1 MMHEI
6 DESELSFQGKH
17 TKSYYGLLAWNIV
30 HVFIA
35 VVAGLV
41 ALSTSQW
48 IDTEPQGLLGIDH
61 AGLWTVCYTKV
72 PEGETVDNLTRHLS
86 DIVSE
91 NLFGAEGA
99 SEAFNLKLEEELL
112 ETDRSEAFKM
122 KLAEL
127 LQSSPDE
134 DAVNMQSDNSTA
146 TDELTEDIAE
156 DDLTPD
162 MIPNALRDSA
172 SYSSALQEASVAVI
186 VSAAVEGF
194 PVSTG
199 CSNPLKV
206 IEDDKPSEF
215 FTAVPYPSGGSSYYL
230 FQCLRG
236 FVIGFCMF
244 GVFVCVIF
252 LSTLVISVGG
262 CAAFNLST
270 AMLFTVLQ
278 VLCGLAGVASWFIL
292 LARISS
298 TDSSQVLNVSYMF
311 VDSPIAYG
319 LHQYWGWSGW
329 VFVGATGWSVLFL
342 PFLCSTLSVH
352 KKAREYDEP
361 MGEYAAMDARGG
373 NNKTGSPH
381 SADEA
386 YLTDSGPAGGPAGG
400 GGASGA
406 ALETSSV

>member
-1 MMHEI
+1 MHEI
-6 DESELSFQGKH
+6 DESDLSFQGKH
-17 TKSYYGLLAWNIV
+17 TKSYYGLLAWNVV
-30 HVFIA
+30 HVFVA

-86 DIVSE
+86 DIVSS
-91 NLFGAEGA
+91 NLFGPEGA
-99 SEAFNLKLEEELL
+99 SEAFNLQLEEELL

-127 LQSSPDE
+127 LQSSPD
-134 DAVNMQSDNSTA
+134 DAVNMQSDNATA
-146 TDELTEDIAE
+146 TDQVMEGLAE

-236 FVIGFCMF
+236 FVVGFCMF
-244 GVFVCVIF
+244 GVFVCVIM
-252 LSTLVISVGG
+252 LSSLVVNVGG

-270 AMLFTVLQ
+270 AMLFTILQ

-352 KKAREYDEP
+352 RKAREYDEP
-361 MGEYAAMDARGG
+361 MGEYAAVDA
-373 NNKTGSPH
+373 KASSPH

-386 YLTDSGPAGGPAGG
+386 YLTDSGAA
-400 GGASGA
+400 GA
-406 ALETSSV
+406 AVETSSV